1 MPTSHP
7 VISIDIASPTPAYRQ
22 VADALRA
29 LLVSGRL
36 KAGDPLP
43 TGRELATDLGVHHNT
58 VAESYRL
65 LAEEGWLD
73 LKRRRGVTVL
83 ARTAPPPSAN
93 ADRSF
98 RRRLEELAAE
108 ARAQGLSAADVA
120 QALRTVASAQKG

>member
-1 MPTSHP
+1 MPTPHP
-7 VISIDIASPTPAYRQ
+7 VISIDIASPTPVYRQ
-22 VADALRA
+22 VADAVRA

-36 KAGDPLP
+36 KPGDSLP

-65 LAEEGWLD
+65 LADEGWLD

-83 ARTAPPPSAN
+83 ARTAPAPSA
-93 ADRSF
+93 AVDRSF